1 MNSSPQK
8 VSPGCSVRTTSGF
21 GAMRVMSLASLQG
34 VRLVDFGAVNVHLG
48 DELLRELLLRGRRRE
63 GDEAVAHGIGELDA

>member
-1 MNSSPQK
+1 
-8 VSPGCSVRTTSGF
+8 
-21 GAMRVMSLASLQG
+21 MRVMSLASLQG